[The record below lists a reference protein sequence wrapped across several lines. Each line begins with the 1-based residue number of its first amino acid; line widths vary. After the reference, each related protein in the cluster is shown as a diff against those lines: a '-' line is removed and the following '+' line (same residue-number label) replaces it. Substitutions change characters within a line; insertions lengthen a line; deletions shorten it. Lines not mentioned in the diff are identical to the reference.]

1 MYFYDLETTFLAKG
15 GKRTQQQILEVGIVR
30 GRKSFSALVDPTMG
44 KPILSTLEE
53 LGQHPK
59 RSVRFWTKL
68 LIEKKLLN
76 SAVKR
81 KPFEIQAKYIDSVR
95 KDFMHPEDALKN
107 MLKFD
112 YMVDSGTWV
121 AHNGKCFD
129 NIIMRAHFEKFGIKH
144 NINFKDSLPE
154 IRKLQLPSHSLG
166 YVYKH
171 LFKQPFRCHHA
182 LDDAK
187 ALQRVCNHLSILK
200 NTETVRLT
208 TLDGVG
214 VKTEKVLKESGIHT
228 VQDLVRWYTKGEK
241 WTFKTHRNLYDSLY
255 KQIKGIRHY

>member
-1 MYFYDLETTFLAKG
+1 
-15 GKRTQQQILEVGIVR
+15 
-30 GRKSFSALVDPTMG
+30 
-44 KPILSTLEE
+44 
-53 LGQHPK
+53 
-59 RSVRFWTKL
+59 
-68 LIEKKLLN
+68 
-76 SAVKR
+76 
-81 KPFEIQAKYIDSVR
+81 
-95 KDFMHPEDALKN
+95 MHPEDALKN

-121 AHNGKCFD
+121 AHNGKFFD

-144 NINFKDSLPE
+144 NINFEDSLPE

-182 LDDAK
+182 LDDAN

-200 NTETVRLT
+200 NTETTRLT

-214 VKTEKVLKESGIHT
+214 VKTEKVLKEAGIYT

-241 WTFKTHRNLYDSLY
+241 WTFKTHRNLYESLY
-255 KQIKGIRHY
+255 KQIKGIRH